1 MIKWALTLVICVF
14 IIGIVMPLISRRGRL
29 PGDVGVRYR
38 GRDYW
43 FPFAS
48 TLLLSLLL
56 WIVLRVL

>member
-14 IIGIVMPLISRRGRL
+14 IIGIVMPLVGRRGRL
-29 PGDVGVRYR
+29 PGDVQVQYR
-38 GRDYW
+38 GRNYW

-48 TLLLSLLL
+48 VFLLSLLL

>member
-14 IIGIVMPLISRRGRL
+14 IIGIVSPIIGRRGRL
-29 PGDVGVRYR
+29 PGDLALRYR
-38 GRDYW
+38 GRNYV
-43 FPFAS
+43 FPVVS